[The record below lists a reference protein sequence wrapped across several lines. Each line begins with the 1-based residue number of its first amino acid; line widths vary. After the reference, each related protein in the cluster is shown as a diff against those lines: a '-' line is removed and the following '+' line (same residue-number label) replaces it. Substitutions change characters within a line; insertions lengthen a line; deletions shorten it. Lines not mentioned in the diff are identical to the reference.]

1 MSDEEARHWDRIAV
15 WLTGIAVFMFIIPA
29 IIVARNGANIIE
41 ATALMATGAGTL
53 VTTIMSKMTIFP
65 RGSTALNTLPR
76 RAERS
81 QPLRS
86 PRFSALLTLFC
97 FIPVILSMSAPAAQ
111 GKCHNHK

>member
-53 VTTIMSKMTIFP
+53 VTTIMSKRPSSISARNWT
-65 RGSTALNTLPR
+65 R
-76 RAERS
+76 RSMVLRRS
-81 QPLRS
+81 N
-86 PRFSALLTLFC
+86 
-97 FIPVILSMSAPAAQ
+97 
-111 GKCHNHK
+111 GGGD

>member
-65 RGSTALNTLPR
+65 RGNNTPAENLLKKARAVRYTAIAMFVTAMGMIVTLM
-76 RAERS
+76 AS
-81 QPLRS
+81 IIHL
-86 PRFSALLTLFC
+86 
-97 FIPVILSMSAPAAQ
+97 
-111 GKCHNHK
+111 